1 MNCTVL
7 VTVRTASTRLPKK
20 ALRKISKKP
29 LIKILIDRIRNTK
42 NVEDVVVC
50 TTKKESDNKLV
61 LYLEK
66 EGIEVFRGHNQDILH
81 RLYDAAKKYDL
92 EQFIVV
98 EGDDLFCE
106 PLFIDETCKEL
117 CKTKYEFI
125 IWEKVP
131 FGVSPIGIKTKPL
144 EMLLK
149 NFKTKD
155 VETGWGLF
163 VIRSGLFRVKK
174 LIPRDKKLHRPEIRL
189 TVDYVEDLKL
199 AKEVCNNLSG
209 DFSLHDILNLLDRN
223 KNLLKIN
230 KNVKEKYWKNF
241 RDKMFKLG
249 SKNEKK

>member
-61 LYLEK
+61 SYLEK

-106 PLFIDETCKEL
+106 PLFIAETCKKL

-131 FGVSPIGIKTKPL
+131 F
-144 EMLLK
+144 
-149 NFKTKD
+149 
-155 VETGWGLF
+155 
-163 VIRSGLFRVKK
+163 
-174 LIPRDKKLHRPEIRL
+174 
-189 TVDYVEDLKL
+189 
-199 AKEVCNNLSG
+199 
-209 DFSLHDILNLLDRN
+209 
-223 KNLLKIN
+223 
-230 KNVKEKYWKNF
+230 
-241 RDKMFKLG
+241 
-249 SKNEKK
+249 